1 MATVSGFPHSH
12 SSFPSCTDRKT
23 PTCATGSVAGNC
35 RKGGWSPAWTTLG
48 GARCVQELPA
58 EALSPPAPG
67 VRQPGQGPEP
77 TESLSICPGLGRRGS
92 GLFLSVLTHGD
103 CCSKPT
109 SIQTAFSSPAQLRL
123 QEPGLCGHHGPGDG
137 AGLPHDVT
145 CWCPA
150 PATSSQWWR
159 VEGLISKPLV
169 AVSWGGAFLLRGH
182 PGSATICCFT

>member
-1 MATVSGFPHSH
+1 MNPTPVLGPLPPDRP
-12 SSFPSCTDRKT
+12 SSRLQDGVHPESI
-23 PTCATGSVAGNC
+23 S
-35 RKGGWSPAWTTLG
+35 WSLGPAQS
-48 GARCVQELPA
+48 QEL
-58 EALSPPAPG
+58 E
-67 VRQPGQGPEP
+67 VPGQGPEP